1 MSQSSS
7 AKNNICADAEPF
19 HEALVNEIPACDLH
33 PPLKKSSAP
42 KMMKPRS
49 EGQFQVRDS
58 GSDSETS
65 PSDIETLNVSD
76 RRSPRRS
83 QSNVVS
89 QTNIRID
96 VLNGPMIFGRGNTVI
111 GGGVDPPK
119 AKRKGSFS
127 RLSTEQRAHIDRC
140 LKSKRP
146 LEDEEL
152 AGIARHIGSK
162 WKDIGNGLKLNFV
175 LLDSIDDEKD
185 SLSEKVE
192 VMLNRWT
199 EKYCERASVGRLAKI
214 LFQHEHYQA
223 LAALSP

>member
-1 MSQSSS
+1 MNQ
-7 AKNNICADAEPF
+7 NIVHADAEPYQDA
-19 HEALVNEIPACDLH
+19 HVNETHESDLH
-33 PPLKKSSAP
+33 PPVKKSSPP
-42 KMMKPRS
+42 KMMKPRDA
-49 EGQFQVRDS
+49 GQFMVGDS
-58 GSDSETS
+58 GSSDSDTS
-65 PSDIETLNVSD
+65 PSDIETLNLSD

-83 QSNVVS
+83 QSNVIS

-111 GGGVDPPK
+111 GGGTEPPK
-119 AKRKGSFS
+119 SKKKDPDAP
-127 RLSTEQRAHIDRC
+127 RLTKEQRAHIDLC

-152 AGIARHIGSK
+152 GGVARHIGSK
-162 WKDIGNGLKLNFV
+162 WKDVGNGLKLNFV
-175 LLDSIDDEKD
+175 LLDAIDDEKD
-185 SLSEKVE
+185 TLIEKVE
-192 VMLNRWT
+192 IMLNRWM